1 MAEEAKTKASSGARK
16 IGGVDLPASRIGY
29 GAMELA
35 GPPKARDLT
44 EAEAVRFI
52 NQVVDS
58 GVTYI
63 DTSIDYGRC
72 EILIGKAI
80 SHRRAEY
87 LLASKCACEVGIDPY
102 HVKGAD
108 KHEKH
113 TYSGENVIAG
123 VEQSLSRL
131 KTDHLDLVQVH
142 GNPTRKELEDG
153 GVIDALLKLKKDGK
167 IREAGISTR
176 LPLLAEFVDVDYFSV
191 VQVPYS
197 ALQRTNEDAI
207 ADLRAAG
214 KVVVTRGVT
223 GRGAPAKGWATR
235 PIGTAEGEVRDV
247 WERAKLDELL
257 DGMSGIEFM
266 IRFALANPNIDVAL
280 VATTNHEH
288 LLADIAYAAKGP
300 LPQSTLEEAKRRLLA
315 AGCGPGLG
323 KYKGGGPS
331 AVL

>member
-1 MAEEAKTKASSGARK
+1 MVQNTISPVAGGQRS
-16 IGGVDLPASRIGY
+16 IGRTGLAASRIGY

-35 GPPKARDLT
+35 GPPKARDLS

-52 NQVVDS
+52 NQVVDA

-63 DTSIDYGRC
+63 DTSIDYGRS
-72 EILIGKAI
+72 EMLIGKAI
-80 SHRRAEY
+80 SHRRGDY

-102 HVKGAD
+102 HVKGLD

-113 TYSGENVIAG
+113 TYSGDNVIAG
-123 VEQSLSRL
+123 VEQSLTRL
-131 KTDHLDLVQVH
+131 KTDHLDVVQVH

-176 LPLLAEFVDVDYFSV
+176 LPLLAEFIGVDYFSL

-207 ADLRAAG
+207 AALRAAG
-214 KVVVTRGVT
+214 KAVVTRGVT

-247 WERAKLDELL
+247 WDNAKLDELL
-257 DGMSGIEFM
+257 DGMSRIEFM
-266 IRFALANPNIDVAL
+266 IRFVLANDGVDIAL

-300 LPQSTLEEAKRRLLA
+300 LPQSTLDEAKRRLLA